1 MSTRDDCSFEES
13 DLLLCEFIVLEEL
26 NYDLV
31 VYHSYPMLE
40 ALATNAELIDS
51 CGNLWRIVND
61 SYLTDAALRHAPHVV
76 AVACLHVVAHNRQ
89 LDLSAWFAKLNVDHA
104 AVWDVV
110 RRVLDLYELCD
121 ELRNTPGTTST
132 AAAARPLATAVRVAA
147 KHPAAVSEQAINA
160 RFSFVNRMREAR
172 FLAACQRQWQRR
184 RRSVERHASFD
195 LTPPSSRLA
204 PVADDVVALALVDA
218 APVAVADVVDV
229 DDVVA
234 VVAAAVVVVLL
245 TIVDDNE
252 ALRAN
257 NNALAADGLNAAS
270 VV

>member
-1 MSTRDDCSFEES
+1 LVYFRRFYIENSFVDFDPRLIGPTCLWIACKVEECVIDKASSLIKLMSTRDDCSFEES

-132 AAAARPLATAVRVAA
+132 AAL
-147 KHPAAVSEQAINA
+147 
-160 RFSFVNRMREAR
+160 
-172 FLAACQRQWQRR
+172 
-184 RRSVERHASFD
+184 
-195 LTPPSSRLA
+195 
-204 PVADDVVALALVDA
+204 LALLPLQYVSQ
-218 APVAVADVVDV
+218 PN
-229 DDVVA
+229 
-234 VVAAAVVVVLL
+234 
-245 TIVDDNE
+245 TPQP
-252 ALRAN
+252 
-257 NNALAADGLNAAS
+257 
-270 VV
+270 